1 MKIKQLFLSLLILLS
16 FGICQNELPPVNL
29 ISVPTA
35 GTLQQGTWSLD
46 LLLQRNG
53 GVLSNVLI
61 GMTPNFSLGLSYGI
75 QSLIGDSLPSIN
87 RATPEVQVKYRLFEE
102 TQMYP
107 AILLGLNTQGLG
119 SFTEGDSTAQS
130 RYDFKAVGFYAVLS
144 KNWDVMGNLGLHLGA
159 NINSWEGKDDEYI
172 PNLFVGI
179 DKNLN
184 RSIILLMEYNF
195 AINDKQ
201 NPYFN
206 LNDEWPGFFNSGIRW
221 GLSDNLQAEIS
232 FNLIRQGVKLKEVNR
247 EIRFIYS
254 QSF

>member
-1 MKIKQLFLSLLILLS
+1 MKKSQILVLFLLLFS
-16 FGICQNELPPVNL
+16 FGISQNELPPINL

-53 GVLSNVLI
+53 SVLSNVLI
-61 GMTPNFSLGLSYGI
+61 GMSPNFSLGLSYGI

-102 TQMYP
+102 TELYP
-107 AILLGLNTQGLG
+107 AILLGLNTQGFG
-119 SFTEGDSTAQS
+119 SFTEGDSTTQS
-130 RYDFKAVGFYAVLS
+130 RYDFKAIGFYAVLS
-144 KNWDVMGNLGLHLGA
+144 KNWNLLGNLGLHLGA
-159 NINSWEGKDDEYI
+159 NINTWEGEDDENI

-232 FNLIRQGVKLKEVNR
+232 FNLVRKGVKLKEVNR